1 MRLSGLIDPSL
12 ISTEIQG
19 RAKGEVV
26 EELIALVARAN
37 AAESCRG
44 LSEVVPSSESL
55 QITVMDSGIA
65 VARIR
70 TEAVARVAGPKK
82 LRLGVGISRQGID
95 FNCWD
100 GSPVGII
107 LVVVRA
113 AQNSSRYL
121 EVLSAFFG
129 LLALESFK
137 ERLTAAKTPDDVVE
151 VFRHFEDLGQV
162 EASDDAH
169 PFRNFSEVMA

>member
-1 MRLSGLIDPSL
+1 M
-12 ISTEIQG
+12 
-19 RAKGEVV
+19 

-44 LSEVVPSSESL
+44 LSEAVPSSESL
-55 QITVMDSGIA
+55 QVTVMDRGIA
-65 VARIR
+65 VVRIR
-70 TEAVARVAGPKK
+70 TEVVARVAGPAR
-82 LRLGVGISRQGID
+82 LMLGVGISRQGVD

-107 LVVVRA
+107 LVVLTPS
-113 AQNSSRYL
+113 QNSSRYL

-151 VFRHFEDLGQV
+151 VFRHFEDLDQV
-162 EASDDAH
+162 LASDDAH
-169 PFRNFSEVMA
+169 PSRNFSEATA